1 MMRSELGIDIEHD
14 VNIHLENRKES
25 RYFFFFLWIMYSVVY
40 MTKNCYNGAM
50 AGIVEAGV
58 LSKSQTGLITSVFY
72 LVYAPMQI
80 VGGRA
85 ADKFSPEKLIK
96 IGLLGSALSNLII
109 FFNQNYYVM
118 LAAWTFN
125 AIIQFGLWPSVFKI
139 ISSQLVRSDRKPMVF
154 YISFCTSIGLFLSYI
169 VAAVLPDWKMNFSV
183 SAVALAVFAVVLH
196 LYEKHLNPLMKWDR
210 VPEKKGNGQPEV
222 QTEMSTFKLFAV
234 SGFFLMSLTV
244 LLRTA
249 VSQVATT
256 LTPVMLMES
265 YENVPAYLG
274 NLLNLL
280 VIGGGI
286 AGTLIVKLVLYPK
299 YVRSEAK
306 GSLAI
311 LALTIPCTVLLSL
324 IGTITIPQAV
334 LSLCGVA
341 LLSNAAS
348 LLTSYFNANFVK
360 FGRSGAAAGISNACA
375 SLGIVLASYGI
386 LKVSEMFGWKA
397 VTILLV
403 VLVVVSTILMAVVVR
418 KDQRFTKNFDVK

>member
-169 VAAVLPDWKMNFSV
+169 VAAVLPDWKMNFAV
-183 SAVALAVFAVVLH
+183 SAVALAVFAVGLH

-348 LLTSYFNANFVK
+348 LLTSYFNTNFVK

-418 KDQRFTKNFDVK
+418 KDQRFRKNFDVK